1 MVGAYHPTRP
11 CAYRLLIFETL
22 KDLEFRNR
30 EGEFKQETTL
40 ALSRRS
46 RRGSR
51 RFCPSGMLSRRSSSP
66 AREFERAQIDP
77 DASEAPSQL
86 HDLWESRPLQASY
99 PCCGCCCLRGCLRSH
114 WQRRCRR
121 CPPRIRQ
128 YRAGWLPF
136 SLHAKWAWAQRR
148 LFISALAKTS
158 CLSGGF
164 KSQLRKERKESH
176 MQ

>member
-11 CAYRLLIFETL
+11 CAYRLLGFETL

-51 RFCPSGMLSRRSSSP
+51 RFCPSGMHSRRSSSP

-77 DASEAPSQL
+77 DASEAPVSSMTYGKAAL
-86 HDLWESRPLQASY
+86 CRLLTLVVDVVVYGVVCVRI
-99 PCCGCCCLRGCLRSH
+99 GRGDAAVAPPYSSVPGWVAAFQPACKVGSGPAPSFYKRFGENVLLI
-114 WQRRCRR
+114 RR
-121 CPPRIRQ
+121 I
-128 YRAGWLPF
+128 
-136 SLHAKWAWAQRR
+136 
-148 LFISALAKTS
+148 
-158 CLSGGF
+158 
-164 KSQLRKERKESH
+164 
-176 MQ
+176 

>member
-11 CAYRLLIFETL
+11 CASRLLGFETL

-51 RFCPSGMLSRRSSSP
+51 RFCPSGMHSRRSSSP

-77 DASEAPSQL
+77 DASEAPVGSMTYGKAAL
-86 HDLWESRPLQASY
+86 CRLLTLVVAVVVYGVVCVRI
-99 PCCGCCCLRGCLRSH
+99 GRGAVAVA
-114 WQRRCRR
+114 
-121 CPPRIRQ
+121 PRIRQ

-136 SLHAKWAWAQRR
+136 SLYAKWAWAQRR

-158 CLSGGF
+158 CLSEGF
-164 KSQLRKERKESH
+164 KSQLNKERKESH
-176 MQ
+176 MR